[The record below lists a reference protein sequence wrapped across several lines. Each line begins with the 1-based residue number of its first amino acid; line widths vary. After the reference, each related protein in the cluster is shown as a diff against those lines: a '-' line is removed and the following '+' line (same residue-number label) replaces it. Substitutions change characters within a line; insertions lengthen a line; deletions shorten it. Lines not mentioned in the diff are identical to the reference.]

1 MSASIPLEDLSTNE
15 FVLSDQRLFVYSLS
29 SSSSRTTDV
38 TLAAGH
44 RFLFN
49 WSMEADASAG
59 IDQIGAWWVA
69 SAHHQIMQVRS
80 DEAGSSVLPLKAVTD
95 LDSTQ

>member
-1 MSASIPLEDLSTNE
+1 
-15 FVLSDQRLFVYSLS
+15 
-29 SSSSRTTDV
+29 
-38 TLAAGH
+38 
-44 RFLFN
+44 
-49 WSMEADASAG
+49 MEADASAG

-69 SAHHQIMQVRS
+69 STHHQIMQVRS